1 MDGSTVR
8 HTFSNS
14 EAGRRLALEWLD
26 FASKD
31 THAWWLSVPQLT
43 PGDVKFSNW
52 VFEDTLKECVFCIKY
67 ASQHIYAYR
76 MGLRSVDDQEVRH
89 IESGYQ
95 L

>member
-1 MDGSTVR
+1 MQGVDAKHVFPNTD
-8 HTFSNS
+8 
-14 EAGRRLALEWLD
+14 AGRRLALEWLD

-31 THAWWLSVPQLT
+31 SHAWWLSVPQRT

-52 VFEDTLKECVFCIKY
+52 VHEDSLKECVFCIKY
-67 ASQHIYAYR
+67 ASQSIYAYR
-76 MGLRSVDDQEVRH
+76 MGLRTVDDQEVRH